1 MEKLMLSPSS
11 CLGSIR
17 VKKCAVTVAG
27 NLPLRNS
34 SNINR
39 FNSQIALGF
48 KGGRVPSQLGFVG
61 ERVNLRAGGWRNDAL
76 SRKFFAPAASREESG
91 STDLQVEGNVVEGP
105 KDINGVHEAV
115 TWNGESKGLENP
127 DTEPFDSSR
136 NSIEELDRE
145 VEEAKES
152 LADISKE
159 ATGKEDDKSHI
170 TENEPVQEQRK
181 AAKIHDFC
189 FGIPYGGI
197 LVGLGLVGLLIGGGI
212 NSILCSITGASVL
225 GLSLTSLKVW
235 RQGKS
240 CIPFIFRQAAFS
252 LILLAGHLREF
263 YYTRA
268 AFPTGIIALI
278 SAFMLSFYTYVYA
291 AGGNPPS
298 KKLRAS

>member
-189 FGIPYGGI
+189 FGIPY
-197 LVGLGLVGLLIGGGI
+197 
-212 NSILCSITGASVL
+212 
-225 GLSLTSLKVW
+225 
-235 RQGKS
+235 
-240 CIPFIFRQAAFS
+240 AFS